1 MTEKQSSANYKKT
14 ILYFYNFILRIIC
27 LLIPQKV
34 FYYIENLSC
43 QLQGKGLGGYSII
56 REVNSCKKLLKNR
69 NIQIIFDVGANKG
82 DYTAELL
89 KHYKQANYYLF
100 EPSLLN
106 YQKLNLKFANLKNIR
121 IINQALGDKDS
132 DGFLYSD
139 QSGSG
144 LGSLIKRRLDHLNI
158 NFNVKEKINLTKLD
172 TFLKDL
178 NKDIIIDYFK
188 IDVEGTEMEVLKG
201 MEQFINRIK
210 LIQFEFGGCNIDS
223 RTFFQDFWYYFKDH
237 NFDLFR
243 ITING
248 PKKINSYNESD
259 EYFKTTNYIALN
271 KKL

>member
-1 MTEKQSSANYKKT
+1 MKGKINYK
-14 ILYFYNFILRIIC
+14 IVIYNFIFRILN
-27 LLIPQKV
+27 LLIPQKL
-34 FYYIENLSC
+34 FYYIENLSA
-43 QLQGKGLGGYSII
+43 QLQGKGFIGCSII
-56 REVNSCKKLLKNR
+56 QEVNSCKKLLKNR
-69 NIQIIFDVGANKG
+69 NIKIIFDVGANKG
-82 DYTAELL
+82 DYTVELL
-89 KHYKQANYYLF
+89 KHFKQANYYLF

-106 YQKLNLKFANLKNIR
+106 YQKLNLKFSNLKNIR
-121 IINQALGDKDS
+121 IINQALADKD
-132 DGFLYSD
+132 DDDFLYSD
-139 QSGSG
+139 QSGSD

-158 NFNVKEKINLTKLD
+158 NFNVKEKINLTRLD
-172 TFLKDL
+172 SFLKGL

-188 IDVEGTEMEVLKG
+188 MDVEGTEIKILKG
-201 MEQFINRIK
+201 MGQFINRIK